1 VALCPALLLLTYS
14 RESRITRR
22 VCTLAVLRRRAPLGG
37 RQRNKHL
44 HGLRPELR
52 HETPTASLQVLRL
65 DHLRWLP
72 GEERPPSGVR
82 QTGIISAV
90 QCSAVQCGWGGPL
103 FIVRAQS
110 CEHSLLSL
118 LSQRWFK
125 PDGKLQVGANFGQ
138 QQPHITCHPPPHRTA
153 PQYQCPLTPVS
164 PCGATPSLARSQL
177 RLVVGQRSEQKG
189 IQDSLHAMF
198 HV

>member
-1 VALCPALLLLTYS
+1 VSTAQHSTAPHRTAPYHTTPHHTTPQSTVALCPALLLLTYS

-90 QCSAVQCGWGGPL
+90 QCSAVQCSAVQCSVGGVAL
-103 FIVRAQS
+103 CSSYVRNRVSTLS
-110 CEHSLLSL
+110 CLSCR
-118 LSQRWFK
+118 S
-125 PDGKLQVGANFGQ
+125 DGSN
-138 QQPHITCHPPPHRTA
+138 RTGS
-153 PQYQCPLTPVS
+153 C
-164 PCGATPSLARSQL
+164 R
-177 RLVVGQRSEQKG
+177 
-189 IQDSLHAMF
+189 
-198 HV
+198 